1 MENSHDYGKY
11 IESVHLAMPFLS
23 VVAMTPSYFRPILM
37 AVAVTIPKLL
47 KAVIAVNGIRTISID
62 NTNQQMKNTEA
73 TTSKRHDILAQLLTI
88 VHEKG
93 EKVNLTHND
102 ATAEMWTGV

>member
-1 MENSHDYGKY
+1 
-11 IESVHLAMPFLS
+11 
-23 VVAMTPSYFRPILM
+23 MTPHYFRPILM
-37 AVAVTIPKLL
+37 ACAVTVPKLL
-47 KAVIAVNGIRTISID
+47 KAVIAVGGIRKIAIQ
-62 NTNQQMKNTEA
+62 NTNQQMLNTET

-102 ATAEMWTGV
+102 ATAEMWTGM